1 MSMNPLRKI
10 RDSQILLAF
19 LISLTV
25 CLSVLSLRNI
35 GWLQFLE
42 LSAYDFYLK
51 RKVDKMPADPR
62 IAVIKITE
70 SDIQKLG
77 QWPISDAVMAE
88 MLSNILDQRPAIVGL
103 DIYRDLS
110 VPPGKKELTALFSRH
125 NIITVRK
132 IGDET
137 HAGIAQPYMVRN
149 PETNGFNDLPVDPDG
164 VMRRGLLFM
173 GDNET
178 VHSSFSLLLALS
190 YLDRQGI
197 AAEPDAVNPEHIRL
211 GGTTFVPLKSN
222 DGGYINIDAR
232 GYQYLIDFRGRPF
245 ESFSLSEVFER
256 RIPEGA
262 LKDRIVIIGVTA
274 ESLKDFFF
282 TPLSKDL
289 SSDAPVYGV
298 ELHGL
303 LVSQLLRSALQG
315 ERPLAPV
322 REVYEWAWIWMWGL
336 WGALLG
342 LRLRSLL
349 NFFLSLSGGIASL
362 IFITYY
368 TFMGGWWIPVAPAA
382 ISGMASAAFVTAYMS
397 YREKKERGMLMQ
409 IFSKHV
415 SKDVAEAIWQQRDM
429 FMDSGRPMS
438 QKVIATVLFTD
449 LKGFTSISE
458 RLDPQSLMDW
468 LNEYMEAMAQVIERR
483 GGVINKYIGDSIMVT
498 FGVPVAR
505 KTEAEV
511 SADAA
516 DAVYCALEMGEELR
530 RLNSVW
536 EKRNFYTVHMR
547 VGIFTGPLVA
557 GCLGSEQRMEYTV
570 IGDTVNVASRLESFR
585 KDDTALS
592 AGDSPCRVLIGESTL
607 NHIGSRFKTEKIG
620 EVPLKGK
627 EEKVGVYMVTGHAD
641 AL

>member
-1 MSMNPLRKI
+1 MNPLRII
-10 RDSQILLAF
+10 RDSQLLLAF
-19 LISLTV
+19 LISLAV
-25 CLSVLSLRNI
+25 FLSVLSLRNI

-42 LSAYDFYLK
+42 LSAYDLYLK
-51 RKVDKMPADPR
+51 GKADRMPADPR
-62 IAVIKITE
+62 IAIIKITE
-70 SDIQKLG
+70 RDIQKLG

-88 MLSNILDQRPAIVGL
+88 TLSNILDQRPAIVGL

-110 VPPGKKELTALFSRH
+110 VPPGEKELTALFSRH
-125 NIITVRK
+125 DIITVRQ

-137 HAGIAQPYMVRN
+137 HAGVAQPYMARN
-149 PETNGFNDLPVDPDG
+149 PEMNGFNDVPVDPDG
-164 VMRRGLLFM
+164 VIRRGLLFM
-173 GDNET
+173 GDHET

-190 YLDRQGI
+190 YLARRGV
-197 AAEPDAVNPEHIRL
+197 AAEPDAVNPDHIRL
-211 GGTTFVPLKSN
+211 GKTTFVPLKAN

-245 ESFSLSEVFER
+245 ESFSLSEVLER
-256 RIPEGA
+256 TIPEGA
-262 LKDRIVIIGVTA
+262 LKERIVIVGVTA
-274 ESLKDFFF
+274 ESVKDFFF
-282 TPLSKDL
+282 TPLSQDL
-289 SSDAPVYGV
+289 SSDALVYGV

-303 LVSQLLRSALQG
+303 LVSQLLRSALQD

-322 REVYEWAWIWMWGL
+322 KEGYEWAWIWMWGL
-336 WGALLG
+336 AGVLLG
-342 LRLRSLL
+342 LRPRSFLI
-349 NFFLSLSGGIASL
+349 FFLLLSGGIAIL
-362 IFITYY
+362 IFVTYY
-368 TFMGGWWIPVAPAA
+368 TFRGGWWIPVVPAA
-382 ISGMASAAFVTAYMS
+382 ISCMASAAIVTAYTS

-415 SKDVAEAIWQQRDM
+415 SKDVAEAIWRQRDM
-429 FMDSGRPMS
+429 FMNSGRPMS

-468 LNEYMEAMAQVIERR
+468 LNEYMEAMARIIARC
-483 GGVINKYIGDSIMVT
+483 GGVINKYIGDSIMVI

-505 KTEAEV
+505 ITEAEV

-516 DAVYCALEMGEELR
+516 DAVSCALEMGEELG
-530 RLNSVW
+530 RLNRVW
-536 EKRNFYTVHMR
+536 EKRSFSPVHMR

-570 IGDTVNVASRLESFR
+570 IGDTVNVASRLEGFR

-592 AGDSPCRVLIGESTL
+592 AGDSPCRILIGESTR
-607 NHIGSRFKTEKIG
+607 NHIGSRFTTVKIG

-627 EEKVGVYMVTGHAD
+627 EEKVGVYQVTGHAD
-641 AL
+641 A